1 MKRIAAIALMLAV
14 ASAGLSDADAQ
25 HPSDTA
31 PTSSEQH
38 VVLGW
43 DRAASPGDIELW
55 PRKTLLAYEEAGT
68 LGHGGAFLTCRSS
81 TDAGTGRC
89 PTTDTQDSASGLGS
103 VIPIRFTEQRSGVQV
118 ELEVEGELRRADSH
132 GTCGADRWSPVV
144 QPLWTSVRFP
154 CTGAVG
160 TGAGLWLRA
169 DQLQRLVAGRWTAT
183 LALELGSPSQLHL
196 ASYRF
201 TFDLTV
207 TDRDAAGVYFP
218 AFDSVTPQVGLNLR
232 YDPGGQR
239 IAGHTELDMCL
250 YDGLGSHSAYVGV
263 TVRDSEGDT
272 SRGDL
277 FSVWH
282 RDGER
287 DESRRVDYAVSL
299 THGGARNRLRNGEE
313 LLLTGLD
320 SVQLRR
326 VNLPG
331 SIDPVF
337 CVPTPLTLETPS
349 FSASSKRAG
358 YYSGG
363 LKVEMRLPT
372 STP

>member
-1 MKRIAAIALMLAV
+1 MNRIAAMALMLAAV
-14 ASAGLSDADAQ
+14 SAVLSDASAQ
-25 HPSDTA
+25 HPLDTA
-31 PTSSEQH
+31 PASSEQH
-38 VVLGW
+38 VLLGW
-43 DRAASPGDIELW
+43 DRAVSPGDIELW
-55 PRKTLLAYEEAGT
+55 PRKTLLAHEEAGT
-68 LGHGGAFLTCRSS
+68 LGYGGAFLTCRSS

-89 PTTDTQDSASGLGS
+89 PTTDTGDRASGLVS
-103 VIPIRFTEQRSGVQV
+103 VIPVRFTEQRSGVQV
-118 ELEVEGELRRADSH
+118 ELDVEGELRRAGSH

-144 QPLWTSVRFP
+144 QPLWTSVRSP

-169 DQLQRLVAGRWTAT
+169 GQLQRLVAGRWTGT
-183 LALELGSPSQLHL
+183 LTLELGSPSQPHL

-201 TFDLTV
+201 TFDLTI
-207 TDRDAAGVYFP
+207 TDHDAVGVYFP

-232 YDPGGQR
+232 YEPGEQR
-239 IAGHTELDMCL
+239 MAGHTELDMCL
-250 YDGLGSHSAYVGV
+250 YDGRGSHSAYIGV
-263 TVRDSEGDT
+263 TVRDGGGGT
-272 SRGDL
+272 SHGDL

-282 RDGER
+282 QEGER
-287 DESRRVDYAVSL
+287 DESRRLDYAVWL
-299 THGGARNRLRNGEE
+299 THSGARNRLRNGQE

-320 SVQLRR
+320 SVRLRL

-331 SIDPVF
+331 SIAPVF
-337 CVPTPLTLETPS
+337 CVPTPLTLDTPP